1 MEDGSYIGCPGCYN
15 TVLYPEGTVAC
26 GFIFKKF
33 TLKVE
38 VEF

>member
-1 MEDGSYIGCPGCYN
+1 MRDGSYIGCPGCYN
-15 TVLYPEGTVAC
+15 TVLFPGGTVAC
-26 GFIFKKF
+26 HFIFKKC